1 MDRGFDVADDPGIV
15 AAVDAVLADTV
26 HTQRVHWSGVD
37 ADLADAFAEIER
49 LVFGGGKRLRPRFCH
64 WGWVAA
70 GGDPASSQQVRLGA
84 AIELLHVAAL
94 LHDDVI
100 DDAATRRGSPTA
112 HRRFGD
118 IHAEQGWAGESRR
131 FGEGVAILAGDL
143 TFVMADMLVDG
154 VSNEGRSLWHELR
167 LEVNVGQYL
176 DMSAGARRERRL
188 EVAERICRYKS
199 AKYTVERPL
208 HLGAFAADEAVGAR
222 LAPMFTAYGLPLGD
236 AFQMRDDM
244 LGAFGD
250 PKVTGKPVGGDFREG
265 KPTPLLAHAWSMA
278 TEPQRR
284 VLDLVGRVDLGDDDV
299 AEIQQVVIDTGAVD
313 TMEKRIASLRDEAI
327 AALDPTRMSGDAHR
341 ALVEMA
347 VTVTSRNV

>member
-1 MDRGFDVADDPGIV
+1 MTGDADLVG
-15 AAVDAVLADTV
+15 AVDTVLVDTLR
-26 HTQRVHWSGVD
+26 TQRAHWSGID
-37 ADLADAFAEIER
+37 ADLGDAFAEIER

-70 GGDPASSQQVRLGA
+70 GGDPTSSQQVRLGA

-100 DDAATRRGSPTA
+100 DDAATRRGAVTA
-112 HRRFGD
+112 HRRFAD
-118 IHAEQGWAGESRR
+118 LHSAEAWAGESRR

-154 VSNEGRSLWHELR
+154 ISPEGRSLWHELR

-208 HLGAFAADEAVGAR
+208 HLGAFAADAAVGAY
-222 LAPMFTAYGLPLGD
+222 LAPMLSAYGLPLGD
-236 AFQMRDDM
+236 AFQMRDDL

-250 PKVTGKPVGGDFREG
+250 PVVTGKPVGGDFREG

-278 TEPQRR
+278 TESQRK
-284 VLDLVGRVDLGDDDV
+284 VLDLVGRVDLTDDEV
-299 AEIQQVVIDTGAVD
+299 SEIQQVVVDTGAVD
-313 TMEKRIASLRDEAI
+313 LLEQRIASLRESALG
-327 AALDPTRMSGDAHR
+327 ALDPVRMPEEAHR
-341 ALVEMA
+341 ALVDLA
-347 VTVTSRNV
+347 VVVTSRNV